1 MNIEDKNA
9 FINYLERDIENLEIG
24 IREMV
29 LTKINDTNTF
39 SIEFDF
45 FKKKINELCFNIISP
60 DKDCLDSEV
69 LRERFELFKKI
80 FIKSSGLENITAI
93 SFKNSVHTQIPE
105 KLDLIYLLYYEI
117 FKQRIYSSNEVKN
130 VFQRIF
136 EEWKTTFEEKKFPVV
151 IKVIFPRIHTDD
163 DIVINEEFHIKKPH
177 EHKHIKNFD
186 EIDTFEIEN
195 IIIHETILSFNCY
208 EHFSGAFE
216 NFFLSNW
223 EKFDKEWWQIVIKKI
238 HEISSSFY
246 LMGIEFRQEDEKI
259 ITSLPWWLNLE
270 ERENAKNLQRSIN
283 PYAHIISME
292 KYNEFR
298 EIYRIVK
305 DSRIFIDEKYEFIRS
320 RFSQIFN
327 RKSYQYQDIIVDSFI
342 LFEHLFGENG
352 NEKII
357 FRLSFNGAFFLSD
370 NLPDF
375 LKKFIFFKKA
385 YSIRSKIVH
394 GEEWS
399 HILKKYIYGDKKLR
413 SLLRLIKKLKKY
425 INDCLKKL
433 INLKSENPMILQDI
447 NNYSD
452 PAKKIRKSS
461 CFNELGDYY
470 GNIKEFSEALK
481 MYKEA
486 LKIAKDLDD
495 QERIKKCEKEIQA
508 IYQKSEDVLIYL
520 DELEKFKEEL
530 KISIKYNPKKSE
542 VANSV
547 KKKIDIFR
555 NFSLSADNNDE
566 IILKIN
572 GQDIMKILGIP
583 QSKKIGE
590 IKLLIKEKIL
600 AGELINEKE
609 ELIEFVKN
617 LDI

>member
-1 MNIEDKNA
+1 MNIEDKNT
-9 FINYLERDIENLEIG
+9 FINYLERDIDNLEIG
-24 IREMV
+24 MKEMV

-45 FKKKINELCFNIISP
+45 FKKKVNELCFNIISLN
-60 DKDCLDSEV
+60 KDCLDSEV
-69 LRERFELFKKI
+69 LRERLELFKKL

-93 SFKNSVHTQIPE
+93 SFKNRVHTHIPE

-130 VFQRIF
+130 VFERIF
-136 EEWKTTFEEKKFPVV
+136 EEWIITFEEKMFPVV
-151 IKVIFPRIHTDD
+151 IKVIFPKIHTDD
-163 DIVINEEFHIKKPH
+163 DIVINEELRIKKPH

-186 EIDTFEIEN
+186 EIITFEIEN
-195 IIIHETILSFNCY
+195 IIIHETKLSFNCY
-208 EHFSGAFE
+208 EHFGGAFE
-216 NFFLSNW
+216 NFFFSNW
-223 EKFDKEWWQIVIKKI
+223 KKFDKEWWQNVIKKI
-238 HEISSSFY
+238 SEISSSFY
-246 LMGIEFRQEDEKI
+246 LIGVEFRQEDEKI

-298 EIYRIVK
+298 EIYRNVK
-305 DSRIFIDEKYEFIRS
+305 DSRIFMDEKYEFIRS

-327 RKSYQYQDIIVDSFI
+327 RKSYQNQDIIVDSFI
-342 LFEHLFGENG
+342 IFEHLFGENG
-352 NEKII
+352 NEIII

-385 YSIRSKIVH
+385 YNIRSKIVH

-399 HILKKYIYGDKKLR
+399 QILKKYIYGDKKLINP
-413 SLLRLIKKLKKY
+413 LNLIKKLKKY
-425 INDCLKKL
+425 ISDCLKKL
-433 INLKSENPMILQDI
+433 INLKLENPEILQDI

-470 GNIKEFSEALK
+470 GNIKEYSEALK

-508 IYQKSEDVLIYL
+508 IYEKSEDVLIYL

-530 KISIKYNPKKSE
+530 QILIKYNPKKAE
-542 VANSV
+542 VANNI

-555 NFSLSADNNDE
+555 NFYLSADNNDE

-583 QSKKIGE
+583 QSKKVGE
-590 IKLLIKEKIL
+590 IKLLIKEKIS

-609 ELIEFVKN
+609 ELIEFIKN